1 MPLLDHFRPPLR
13 NVLQWNSFHS
23 AWLTALAADFN
34 RELPPRFYAEPSTRF
49 GIEVDVAALERMS
62 DPSAVGDYGDWAPT
76 YSAPAATATVP
87 FAIGTDAL
95 EVLVYEDYPGEIR
108 LVGAVEFVSPANKDR
123 PEWRAAFVTKCR
135 EYLHRGI
142 GLVIVDVVTDKHFN
156 LHNELMQAIGQPE
169 PAVPGHLYAVAYHP
183 TGKNGSGQLAI
194 WPHPLAV
201 GEPLPELPMWLW
213 GGLSIPARLNDTYDE
228 TCRMLRVAAR
238 LADRVSDHAR
248 NGA

>member
-1 MPLLDHFRPPLR
+1 MPLLDHFHPPLR

-23 AWLTALAADFN
+23 AWLAELAGDFN
-34 RELPPRFYAEPSTRF
+34 EWLPPRFYAEPSTRF
-49 GIEVDVAALERMS
+49 GIEVDVAALERITDS
-62 DPSAVGDYGDWAPT
+62 PDDGDWKPT
-76 YSAPAATATVP
+76 YTAPVATATVP

-108 LVGAVEFVSPANKDR
+108 LVGAVEFASPANKDR
-123 PEWRAAFVTKCR
+123 PESRAAFVTKCR

-156 LHNELMQAIGQPE
+156 LHNDLMQAIGRPE
-169 PAVPGHLYAVAYHP
+169 QAVGGHLYAVAYRP
-183 TGKNGSGQLAI
+183 TGKNGTGQLAI
-194 WPHPLAV
+194 WSHRLVV
-201 GEPLPELPMWLW
+201 GEPLPEVPMWLW

-228 TCRMLRVAAR
+228 TCRRLRVAAR
-238 LADRVSDHAR
+238 LADRAADHAN